1 MENASILIVD
11 DEKAIVDMVKRVLV
25 KEGYHNIKTAGSAEE
40 AIEFVKHETAD
51 LLVLDVMMEG
61 MSGFEACTEIR
72 NYTDAPIFFLTA
84 RSSDADKLSGF
95 ALGADDYITK
105 PFNPLELAARI
116 RATLKRTYKR
126 EEKTAVK
133 TYSYSHFSYSP
144 QNAELIVGGEPVR
157 RSAQLLQPLQYFCEH
172 PDVVLSKDQIYEKV
186 WGYPSY
192 GDNNTVMVHI
202 RKLREK
208 IEKDPSNPSY
218 IVTVRGLGYRFIPD
232 QGEKGTRS

>member
-1 MENASILIVD
+1 MHRNPELYRRS
-11 DEKAIVDMVKRVLV
+11 
-25 KEGYHNIKTAGSAEE
+25 
-40 AIEFVKHETAD
+40 D
-51 LLVLDVMMEG
+51 L
-61 MSGFEACTEIR
+61 
-72 NYTDAPIFFLTA
+72 FLTA

-144 QNAELIVGGEPVR
+144 QNAELIVGGEPVSC
-157 RSAQLLQPLQYFCEH
+157 SAQLLQLLQYFCEH

-232 QGEKGTRS
+232 QGEKEPAHENARKISAPLFRTASACHPADVRFGRRFFLLFGLAFQRSGSQCGTDQSDGRLV